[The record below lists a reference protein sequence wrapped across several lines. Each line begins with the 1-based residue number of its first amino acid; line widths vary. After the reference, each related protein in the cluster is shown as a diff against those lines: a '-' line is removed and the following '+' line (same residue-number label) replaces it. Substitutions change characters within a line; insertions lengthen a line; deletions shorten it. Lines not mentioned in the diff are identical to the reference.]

1 MICVI
6 KMSKLCVKSYL
17 LEIPVDGFMHY
28 LPVKSGRDL
37 LPNNPGLQG
46 RVGEDIDGTR
56 PGVTR

>member
-1 MICVI
+1 
-6 KMSKLCVKSYL
+6 MSKLCVKSYL